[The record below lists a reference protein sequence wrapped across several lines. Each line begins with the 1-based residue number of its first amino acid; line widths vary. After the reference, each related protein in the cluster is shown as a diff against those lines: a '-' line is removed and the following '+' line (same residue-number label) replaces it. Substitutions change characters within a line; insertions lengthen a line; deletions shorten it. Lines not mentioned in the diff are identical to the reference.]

1 MFCPS
6 VDYFVPVLDNA
17 ICLSLKCK
25 LVENKFTVEKIEEM
39 SPFSYIHDIYSLIT
53 ENFHTQTR
61 TSRTLRLSYPK
72 LKSMSDL
79 KDFDLDDILK
89 ACATFLRSFLWSKN
103 LCEKSPEVLDSGG
116 S

>member
-6 VDYFVPVLDNA
+6 VDYFVPNLDNA
-17 ICLSLKCK
+17 ICLSLKHK
-25 LVENKFTVEKIEEM
+25 LVDNKFTPEKIEQM
-39 SPFSYIHDIYSLIT
+39 SPLSYIHDIYSLIT

-61 TSRTLRLSYPK
+61 TDRTLRLNYPK

-79 KDFDLDDILK
+79 KNFDLDDIFK
-89 ACATFLRSFLWSKN
+89 ACASFLHSFLWSKN
-103 LCEKSPEVLDSGG
+103 LLKEGSEVLDSGL